1 MVAGGF
7 CKNIIYFLGNRRRR
21 RGEAGKQVREDIAG
35 AILAGGKNLRMGRRN
50 KALLELEGRTFLDHT
65 IARIRPFFREIMIIG
80 SDRDDYERYGIP
92 VHPDIR
98 PENGSLGGVLTALTR
113 SSAPRTFCVA
123 CDMPFLHPAIIARLL
138 EAGGEE
144 TDAVIPRL
152 PEGLEPL
159 CAVYSR
165 RLIPRINE
173 LLDGGEK
180 RVRLAVEHARTAYVD
195 VDELRRDDPLLLT
208 FFNINTPEDLEKALA
223 LKEGPPS

>member
-1 MVAGGF
+1 MGIGCGGSV
-7 CKNIIYFLGNRRRR
+7 KA
-21 RGEAGKQVREDIAG
+21 EKEVREDIAG

-50 KALLELEGRTFLDHT
+50 KALLELGGRTFLDRT

-80 SDRDDYERYGIP
+80 NDADYERYGIP

-98 PENGSLGGVLTALTR
+98 PESGSLGGILTALTR

-123 CDMPFLHPAIIARLL
+123 CDMPFLHPGIIARLL

-144 TDAVIPRL
+144 IDAVIPRL

-159 CAVYSR
+159 CAVYSS

-180 RVRLAVEHARTAYVD
+180 RVRLAVEDARTAFVD

-208 FFNINTPEDLEKALA
+208 FFNINTPEDLETALA
-223 LKEGPPS
+223 LEESQPS

>member
-1 MVAGGF
+1 LGIGGGGSD
-7 CKNIIYFLGNRRRR
+7 KA
-21 RGEAGKQVREDIAG
+21 EKQVREDIAG
-35 AILAGGKNLRMGRRN
+35 AILAGGKNLRMGKRN
-50 KALLELEGRTFLDHT
+50 KALLKLGGRTFLDRT

-80 SDRDDYERYGIP
+80 SDSGDYGRYGVP

-98 PENGSLGGVLTALTR
+98 PESGSLGGILTALTR

-123 CDMPFLHPAIIARLL
+123 CDMPFLHPGIITRLL

-180 RVRLAVEHARTAYVD
+180 RIRLAVKNARTDFID
-195 VDELRRDDPLLLT
+195 VDELRRDDPLLLS
-208 FFNINTPEDLEKALA
+208 FFNINTPEDLETALA
-223 LKEGPPS
+223 LKESRPS